1 MHASTGYK
9 ERLHAAAAKA
19 LGMSIADLEAAFA
32 EGRTLQ
38 YLAEL
43 EGADLNEVRLAMKR
57 VHREQIHQAVEEGE
71 ISPEQAD
78 LLLKRFDLSPWP
90 LRTRQSPRFSGG

>member
-1 MHASTGYK
+1 MDAPTGYK
-9 ERLHAAAAKA
+9 EKLHAAAAEA
-19 LGMSIADLEAAFA
+19 LEMSIADLEAAFA
-32 EGRTLQ
+32 EGRTIQ

-43 EGADLNEVRLAMKR
+43 KGTDLNEVRLAMKR
-57 VHREQIHQAVEEGE
+57 VHQEQIHQAVEQDE

-90 LRTRQSPRFSGG
+90 RRTKQSPRFSGG